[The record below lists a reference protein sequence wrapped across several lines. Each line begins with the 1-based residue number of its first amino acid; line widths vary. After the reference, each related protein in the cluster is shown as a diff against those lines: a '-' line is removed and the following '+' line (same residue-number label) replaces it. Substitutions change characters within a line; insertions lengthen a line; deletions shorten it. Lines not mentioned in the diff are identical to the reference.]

1 MGVNTR
7 DVTVATLRA
16 IKSRSGDVFQSQDI
30 RKDIGW
36 DEQSPEGHYVH
47 NVIARLKNQK
57 ILKTTGPSRRRNQ
70 YLEVADPDGLR
81 RSLERAQRNGT
92 RTATPRAARAA
103 VPTDSQ
109 PRGPRRVV
117 YLEER
122 VAQMASD
129 IAEMKE
135 RLDSVDQ
142 KVTDLV
148 DMWS

>member
-1 MGVNTR
+1 
-7 DVTVATLRA
+7 VTVATLRA

-81 RSLERAQRNGT
+81 RSLER
-92 RTATPRAARAA
+92 
-103 VPTDSQ
+103 DSQ